1 MGLGLQPLADR
12 VLLYGGR
19 HNRAAYEIR
28 DFLTRCVVNYDW
40 HPIDTD
46 EECMAT
52 LCVPME
58 DAHLPVVVLPNGTPL
73 SNPTIADIAQHLGW
87 VTRPKLAEYDLSI
100 YGAGPAGLSAAVYAA
115 SEGLSVVL
123 IEQEAIGGQA
133 GSSSLIENYLGFPH
147 GIRGADLAERA
158 RQQAVAFGAE
168 LILMRTGVKGDFRD
182 GRIHGELADG
192 TPIVAKANIC
202 ATGIEW
208 RRLGLD
214 GEDRLLGAGVYYGA
228 GTSEASECGGEHV
241 FVIGGANS
249 AGQAAMNLAAHA
261 ERVTV
266 VVRGSDLSATMSSY
280 LSERIA
286 AEPRIEV
293 LTHTQVV
300 ELLGADELEGIV
312 LDGPEG
318 RREVAT
324 GRLFVCIG
332 GLPNTDWTLT
342 TNILRDDLGYLLT
355 GPDLTPDRLAQQGW
369 PLERA
374 PFHLE
379 TSVPGSFAAGDV
391 RAGSVKRVASGVGEG
406 AMAVTFVH
414 RYLAEQFGTVTSPA
428 GLPSR
433 ASGSVRL

>member
-1 MGLGLQPLADR
+1 MGLGLQPIADR

-19 HNRAAYEIR
+19 HNSRAYEIR

-52 LCVPME
+52 LCVPMA

-73 SNPTIADIAQHLGW
+73 SNPTIADIAKHLGW

-123 IEQEAIGGQA
+123 IEREAIGGQA

-168 LILMRTGVKGDFRD
+168 LVLMREGVRGQFRD

-192 TPIVAKANIC
+192 TPIVARSNIC

-228 GTSEASECGGEHV
+228 GTSEASECIDEHV

-261 ERVTV
+261 RRVTV
-266 VVRGSDLSATMSSY
+266 VVRGADLSATMSSY
-280 LSERIA
+280 LSSRIA

-293 LTHTQVV
+293 LPHTQVV
-300 ELLGADELEGIV
+300 GLIGQEELEAIV

-318 RREVAT
+318 RREVPT

-332 GLPNTDWTLT
+332 GLPNTDWTLET
-342 TNILRDDLGYLLT
+342 KIARDRLGYLLT
-355 GPDLTPDRLAQQGW
+355 GPDLDAGLLAEREW
-369 PLERA
+369 PLERP

-414 RYLAEQFGTVTSPA
+414 RYLAERYGTTTQ
-428 GLPSR
+428 PS
-433 ASGSVRL
+433 SVRPGILA